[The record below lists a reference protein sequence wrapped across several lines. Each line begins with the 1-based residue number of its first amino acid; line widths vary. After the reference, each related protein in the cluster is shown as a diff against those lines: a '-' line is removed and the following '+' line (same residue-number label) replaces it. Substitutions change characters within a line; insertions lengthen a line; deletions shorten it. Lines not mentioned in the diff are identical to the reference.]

1 MCEPALGVLY
11 ARARFF
17 SDITLG
23 SEGGKEREADM
34 KGERYYLI
42 LVAGIAILCVSA
54 VGELA
59 VPHSDEPVLLGRPNP
74 ALADLK
80 ELYVIVELAGGE
92 PNKDGLAREAL
103 EKLVADKLTKE
114 AGITVAEDPLDKMES
129 DSLKKLAKLLKKR
142 DIAKRNLEWRWA
154 DVPELRVDID
164 MLKLGVSQQYVFH
177 IQATLARPVV
187 LPVQRGVRVKT
198 DVWKL
203 EPVMQV
209 VSVEDMPGKV
219 TETVLG
225 QVETFIGCYLVASA
239 NYAEPADVNHV
250 GTAAKGQAERVK
262 GPPAVKYSYVASK
275 NSRVFHRAGCSSAK
289 RISPENLVG
298 YNSREEAIRAGKRPC
313 KRCEP

>member
-1 MCEPALGVLY
+1 
-11 ARARFF
+11 
-17 SDITLG
+17 
-23 SEGGKEREADM
+23 M
-34 KGERYYLI
+34 KGERYYLL
-42 LVAGIAILCVSA
+42 LVTAVAILCVSA

-92 PNKDGLAREAL
+92 PNKDGLVWEEL
-103 EKLVADKLTKE
+103 EKLVRDKLTKE
-114 AGITVAEDPLDKMES
+114 AGVTVVEDALDKMES
-129 DSLKKLAKLLKKR
+129 DSLKKLAELLKKR
-142 DIAKRNLEWRWA
+142 DVAARNVEWRSG
-154 DVPELRVDID
+154 DIPELRVDVD
-164 MLKLGVSQQYVFH
+164 MLKLRGSQEYVFH

-198 DVWKL
+198 EVWKL
-203 EPVMQV
+203 EPVMEA

-219 TETVLG
+219 TETVLR
-225 QVETFIGCYLVASA
+225 QVETFIACYLVASA
-239 NYAEPADVNHV
+239 NYAEPADVNDSD
-250 GTAAKGQAERVK
+250 TATKGRAERVK
-262 GPPAVKYSYVASK
+262 EPGGAKYSYVASK

-298 YNSREEAIRAGKRPC
+298 YNSREGAIQAGKRPC

>member
-1 MCEPALGVLY
+1 
-11 ARARFF
+11 
-17 SDITLG
+17 
-23 SEGGKEREADM
+23 M
-34 KGERYYLI
+34 KGERYYLL
-42 LVAGIAILCVSA
+42 LVTAVAILCVSA

-92 PNKDGLAREAL
+92 PNNDGLAREAL

-114 AGITVAEDPLDKMES
+114 AGITVAEDPLDKVES

-142 DIAKRNLEWRWA
+142 DIAARNLEWRWA

-177 IQATLARPVV
+177 IQVTLARPVV

-198 DVWKL
+198 DVWEL
-203 EPVMQV
+203 WPVMEA

-219 TETVLG
+219 TETVLR

-239 NYAEPADVNHV
+239 NYAEPADVNHA
-250 GTAAKGQAERVK
+250 GMAAKGQVERAK
-262 GPPAVKYSYVASK
+262 EPAPAKYSYVASK

-298 YNSREEAIRAGKRPC
+298 YNNREGAIQAGKRPC